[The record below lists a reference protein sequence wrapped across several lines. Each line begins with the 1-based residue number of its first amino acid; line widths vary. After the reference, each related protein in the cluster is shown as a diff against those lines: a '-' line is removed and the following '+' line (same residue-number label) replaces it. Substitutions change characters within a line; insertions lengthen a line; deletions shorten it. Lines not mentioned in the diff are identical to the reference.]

1 MQSGKSM
8 GKTVIVNDESSIV
21 AAPVQLNSR
30 SVVRADASYLITGG
44 TGGLGRALTKWL
56 IDMGA
61 RHIVLISRSGGDMTA
76 DSALR
81 QTITWANDHGAQ
93 VYVAACDVSNDLD
106 VKSLI
111 SGLEAQ
117 RIPPFAGVIHG
128 AMVLKVRR
136 RPPSPNDF
144 RFWYSIANI
153 LTQDSLFEK
162 DNLSDWSAVINP
174 KIHGALNIH
183 NALSGRELDF
193 FICLSSIISIA
204 GNHGQSSYGGSNAFL
219 DAFCGF
225 RNSQGLPATAIN
237 LPAIS
242 EVGYVAEAIA
252 AGTGKAME
260 SYYTAAISQSQL
272 RSILESTTSVDSTHG
287 ARVASGQ
294 VIVGLSTL
302 PELMQMY
309 VGSGPL
315 LSLQYRHIEAKASA
329 PANSSK
335 SGETGKA
342 SLKRSLAGMDLTEDA
357 ARDVLYAGIA
367 DKIASILMIP
377 REDVR
382 PDRPLEDLGLD
393 SLISVELRNWLV
405 RELEISLSVIDIAD
419 STSVKDLSDK
429 VAARMGT

>member
-1 MQSGKSM
+1 
-8 GKTVIVNDESSIV
+8 VIS
-21 AAPVQLNSR
+21 
-30 SVVRADASYLITGG
+30 
-44 TGGLGRALTKWL
+44 
-56 IDMGA
+56 
-61 RHIVLISRSGGDMTA
+61 
-76 DSALR
+76 
-81 QTITWANDHGAQ
+81 
-93 VYVAACDVSNDLD
+93 
-106 VKSLI
+106 
-111 SGLEAQ
+111 
-117 RIPPFAGVIHG
+117 
-128 AMVLKVRR
+128 
-136 RPPSPNDF
+136 
-144 RFWYSIANI
+144 
-153 LTQDSLFEK
+153 
-162 DNLSDWSAVINP
+162 P

-183 NALSGRELDF
+183 NALSSHDLDF

-252 AGTGKAME
+252 AGTGKVME

-272 RSILESTTSVDSTHG
+272 RSVLESTTSIDSVHG
-287 ARVASGQ
+287 PSVASGQ

-302 PELMQMY
+302 PEFMQMY

-315 LSLQYRHIEAKASA
+315 LSLQYRDIEAKASA

-335 SGETGKA
+335 SGETCKA

-367 DKIASILMIP
+367 DKISSILMIP

-393 SLISVELRNWLV
+393 SLISVKLRNWLV
-405 RELEISLSVIDIAD
+405 CELEISLSVIDIAD